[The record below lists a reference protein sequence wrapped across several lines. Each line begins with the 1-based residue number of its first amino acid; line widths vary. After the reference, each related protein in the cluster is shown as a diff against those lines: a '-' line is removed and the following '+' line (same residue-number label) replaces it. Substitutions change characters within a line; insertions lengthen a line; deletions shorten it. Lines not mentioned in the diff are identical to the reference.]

1 MKYSSLKRHF
11 WFIDYKRHTGMKLDA
26 KFNQPYNLLFWI
38 KQWSLGFLG
47 IITCGR
53 ESVSNY
59 SPYWT
64 VVVGFCYLGSHAL
77 SLSLS
82 LSLIISLFLSLKLCH
97 NFLWTQHNMAGKAW
111 RAGKKE
117 KRKKKNPSLM
127 KYKK

>member
-82 LSLIISLFLSLKLCH
+82 LSLSFSLLNCVTIFCGP
-97 NFLWTQHNMAGKAW
+97 NTTW
-111 RAGKKE
+111 REKRDVRERKKE
-117 KRKKKNPSLM
+117 RKKK
-127 KYKK
+127 KKKKNFINEI